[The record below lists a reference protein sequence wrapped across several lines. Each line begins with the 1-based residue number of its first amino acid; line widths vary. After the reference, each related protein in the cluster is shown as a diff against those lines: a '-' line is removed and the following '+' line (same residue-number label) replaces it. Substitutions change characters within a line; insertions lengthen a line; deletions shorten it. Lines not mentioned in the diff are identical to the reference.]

1 MDWMFCRDKKK
12 VTSSCL
18 LHASLAEL
26 TKLVA
31 PQRVCMEPNTDADV
45 VQWRGA
51 YLVSHV
57 RSQEDKPELSRW
69 VTTLS
74 VHDHVACRL
83 MGTSWWPTS
92 SVGSRLQQVPILLP
106 TADPLL
112 DDYRLPPS
120 NCSSP
125 VNVNV
130 QPLPADAL
138 NTVCSDVM
146 SRSRRVKTCFQTISF
161 LFVSS
166 SHDSLSPSCF
176 ADVLVVW
183 RRRPPPP
190 DTDTK
195 GSVSR
200 NKPDFFSLC
209 PSIPPLC
216 LSFFAQCWT
225 QMDPPLL
232 PTRGEETVWSCAV
245 EVCGFV
251 MWRKSVSACFL
262 HFMHVFI
269 SEACSLNSGS
279 SLKDNIVIWHI
290 ENNNRMFEPV
300 LDTIILNSLTSG
312 LKKNLTVF
320 TDTSPSGTVSQSHH
334 SWFDL
339 ADKTGE
345 LNQTMAE
352 PRPHFLIQYWGLNRQ
367 NAPGWKN
374 KRLEDLYDKV
384 FQ

>member
-12 VTSSCL
+12 VTSSY

-26 TKLVA
+26 TKIVA
-31 PQRVCMEPNTDADV
+31 PQRLCMEPNTDADV

-92 SVGSRLQQVPILLP
+92 TVGSRLQQVPILLP

-120 NCSSP
+120 DCSSP

-138 NTVCSDVM
+138 TTVCSDVM
-146 SRSRRVKTCFQTISF
+146 SRSRRVKTSF
-161 LFVSS
+161 HFSFCHPHMTLF
-166 SHDSLSPSCF
+166 PSCF
-176 ADVLVVW
+176 ADVLVV
-183 RRRPPPP
+183 RRHRPPPP

-195 GSVSR
+195 GSVSH

-216 LSFFAQCWT
+216 LSSFAQCWT
-225 QMDPPLL
+225 QMDPPPPPSHWWRRDSLVL
-232 PTRGEETVWSCAV
+232 CCGGVW
-245 EVCGFV
+245 VCQWV
-251 MWRKSVSACFL
+251 
-262 HFMHVFI
+262 HVFI

-279 SLKDNIVIWHI
+279 SLTDNIVIWCI

-312 LKKNLTVF
+312 LKKEPNCVYWHASF
-320 TDTSPSGTVSQSHH
+320 RNCEPVSSLMVWL
-334 SWFDL
+334 S
-339 ADKTGE
+339 
-345 LNQTMAE
+345 
-352 PRPHFLIQYWGLNRQ
+352 R
-367 NAPGWKN
+367 
-374 KRLEDLYDKV
+374 
-384 FQ
+384 

>member
-12 VTSSCL
+12 VTSSY

-26 TKLVA
+26 TKIVA
-31 PQRVCMEPNTDADV
+31 PQRLCMEPNTDADV

-92 SVGSRLQQVPILLP
+92 TVGSRLQQVPILLP

-138 NTVCSDVM
+138 TTVCSDVM
-146 SRSRRVKTCFQTISF
+146 SRSRRVKTSF
-161 LFVSS
+161 HFSFC
-166 SHDSLSPSCF
+166 HPHMTLSPSCF
-176 ADVLVVW
+176 ADVLVV
-183 RRRPPPP
+183 RRHRPPPP

-195 GSVSR
+195 GSVSH

-216 LSFFAQCWT
+216 LSSFAQCWT
-225 QMDPPLL
+225 QMDPPPPPSHSWRRDSLVL
-232 PTRGEETVWSCAV
+232 CCGGVW
-245 EVCGFV
+245 VCQWV
-251 MWRKSVSACFL
+251 
-262 HFMHVFI
+262 HVFYI
-269 SEACSLNSGS
+269 SCMFSYLKLVVWTVGHHWQTILWSDASKTTTGSLNQCWTQSFWIHS
-279 SLKDNIVIWHI
+279 HLVLRR
-290 ENNNRMFEPV
+290 NR
-300 LDTIILNSLTSG
+300 
-312 LKKNLTVF
+312 TVF
-320 TDTSPSGTVSQSHH
+320 TDTPPSGTVSQSHH

-352 PRPHFLIQYWGLNRQ
+352 PRTHTL
-367 NAPGWKN
+367 
-374 KRLEDLYDKV
+374 
-384 FQ
+384 